1 MMVDK
6 SMVSL
11 DGSQCNMVGTS
22 YTAFRYQTVG
32 LLGVPLLT
40 DCLVLTPFL

>member
-1 MMVDK
+1 MSPQDVLNNNQDKWMMVDK

-11 DGSQCNMVGTS
+11 DGSECNMVGTS

-32 LLGVPLLT
+32 L
-40 DCLVLTPFL
+40 